1 MGLLDNAL
9 DEENSGYVTA
19 WQYYY
24 SKVNDPIAQRG
35 YAVVGTQTDFA
46 DVAGNDCASYSGFA
60 HFRTTPAASYTGEG
74 SETRYHGEM
83 TINVNFM
90 QEQVDGS
97 IKNIGA
103 RGFGDTSYI
112 QIDDAQLDLDPAKIN
127 QYGEFAGT
135 VSLNAVVRGL
145 FNLDADDK
153 EAYAGAFF
161 GPNAD

>member
-1 MGLLDNAL
+1 
-9 DEENSGYVTA
+9 
-19 WQYYY
+19 
-24 SKVNDPIAQRG
+24 
-35 YAVVGTQTDFA
+35 
-46 DVAGNDCASYSGFA
+46 
-60 HFRTTPAASYTGEG
+60 
-74 SETRYHGEM
+74 M

-97 IKNIGA
+97 ITNIGA

-127 QYGEFAGT
+127 QHGEFAGT
-135 VSLNAVVRGL
+135 VSPNAVVRGL